1 MGIVRPTETPECAI
15 TDIVKK
21 NKVLQSPKGE
31 ACLALTPVTSTT
43 SDASPNP

>member
-1 MGIVRPTETPECAI
+1 MGIVRPIETLECPIAEI
-15 TDIVKK
+15 MKE

>member
-1 MGIVRPTETPECAI
+1 MGIVRPTETPECA
-15 TDIVKK
+15 TNEIVKE

-31 ACLALTPVTSTT
+31 ACLALTPVTLTT

>member
-15 TDIVKK
+15 NEIAKED
-21 NKVLQSPKGE
+21 KVLQSPKGE
-31 ACLALTPVTSTT
+31 ACLALTPATFTT